1 MEGFTTEC
9 IFLSNYSLLVLY
21 PYSPSPPF
29 PSFSLWRQKSSRN
42 KREPNPISMSLFL
55 ALFWLLSGEQKDLNL
70 VAPFF
75 ILRRT
80 VEPER
85 GEGWETADAPRVTPH
100 RGEGFHNVKSH
111 FFPSFF
117 TYLCFI
123 ALANRLLLPFLQV
136 ACFFFN
142 LKL

>member
-1 MEGFTTEC
+1 MGFPSSKKSC
-9 IFLSNYSLLVLY
+9 PGAISCKFKNGMCDIFGRFHHRVYLSLLVCCTLI
-21 PYSPSPPF
+21 PPPF

-75 ILRRT
+75 ILRT
-80 VEPER
+80 VEAER

-111 FFPSFF
+111 FFPSFLL
-117 TYLCFI
+117 TS
-123 ALANRLLLPFLQV
+123 ALLP
-136 ACFFFN
+136 
-142 LKL
+142 